1 LSDNGRVAEFPNWFT
16 GGVARDNFRKLLEP
30 YKGQQ
35 NLQFLQLG
43 AYTGDAT
50 VWLLDN
56 VLSDETSHLT
66 DVDTWQGSDEIAHH
80 DINFSDVEQVYD
92 SKTSHYKN
100 LTKFKGTTIEWLKA
114 APFDYYDFIYVDAD
128 HTAAGVLIDAE
139 LSFLSV
145 KPGGIIAFDDYL
157 WTEGRGAHLEP
168 KSGINVF
175 IDRHKEDLEIIH
187 NEYQMWV
194 VRLK

>member
-1 LSDNGRVAEFPNWFT
+1 MEFPNWFQ
-16 GGVARDNFRKLLEP
+16 GSPAIENFRRLLHP
-30 YKGQQ
+30 YKGES

-56 VLSDETSHLT
+56 ILTDPSSHLT
-66 DVDTWQGSDEIAHH
+66 DVDTWEGSDENAHH
-80 DINFSDVEQVYD
+80 QMDFSEVEKMYD
-92 SKTSHYKN
+92 SKTSEYKN
-100 LTKFKGTTIEWLKA
+100 LTKFKGTTLEWLKA
-114 APFDYYDFIYVDAD
+114 APLDYYDFIYVDAD
-128 HTAAGVLIDAE
+128 HTATGVLLDAE

-157 WTEGRGAHLEP
+157 WSEGKGAHLEP
-168 KSGINVF
+168 KIGINAF
-175 IDRHKEDLEIIH
+175 MGRHNKELEIIH
-187 NEYQMWV
+187 NGYQMWV